1 MKDIYKTKKQLLD
14 ELAEKRKHIANL
26 KTFENHLL
34 LTKEVGEKKDWFLK
48 DILNIIQDGISILD
62 RELNILYV
70 NPTMAKWLDHLM
82 PVVGKKCYKVFHDLT
97 EPCIICPAVKTLANG
112 EPSVQ
117 IVPFTGK
124 EGDTGWMELFTF
136 PFLDAKTFQMV
147 GVIEYVRDVTD
158 RKKTEEALSE
168 EKRKL
173 ETLIGCIG
181 DGISIQDRDF
191 KIMYQNQVHKE
202 IIGDHVGEFCYKAYE
217 QQEQVCQG
225 CPVDLTFK
233 DGQIHTTE
241 RSIPIEKGI
250 AFFEIT
256 ASALRDSQGK
266 ITAGIEI
273 VRDITER
280 KHAEKDL
287 NLFRNLIN
295 QSNDAIFVIDAETG
309 RFLDVNETTCKNL
322 GYGREELL
330 TMSVMDIEAVIPDR
344 PSWNKHVQEMKSKG
358 HLLMEGKH
366 LRNDGTTFPVEVNVK
381 YASQD
386 KKDYMIAVV
395 RDLTRRKD
403 LESQFLQAQKMEAI
417 GRFAGGITHDF
428 NNLITAII
436 GHSELLLHDHNPGDL
451 GYDNIRTIRETAERA
466 AHLAGQLL
474 GFSRK
479 QVLGPVEVNLNK
491 IVQDASTM
499 FTRLVGEDIEH
510 HIVLDPNLKQVKAD
524 PGQIEQV
531 ILNLVVNARD
541 AMPEGGELTISTGQ
555 QYVDE
560 TTCQYHPGVKSGEY
574 AVLSVT
580 DYGTGMGEEVK
591 EKIFDPYFTTK
602 PEGTG
607 LGLSTVYTIIKGLGG
622 HIYVHSKEGKG
633 SIFKIYLPTLV
644 REETEE
650 MEASVQ
656 LLEETLPC
664 GHETILVIDDEPAIL
679 RISDRVLSRLGYTV
693 LPAGREHEAYAKI
706 QKHRGKI
713 ALLLTDVI
721 LPGKYGPEIAEELKM
736 EYPELKVLFISGYVD
751 DRIPLIK
758 QGAHFLPKPFTPK
771 ELAQKVREVLDS

>member
-1 MKDIYKTKKQLLD
+1 MKDIYKSKKQLLD
-14 ELAEKRKHIANL
+14 ELAEKRKLIANL
-26 KTFENHLL
+26 EPFENHLL
-34 LTKEVGEKKDWFLK
+34 LAKEVGEKKDWFLK

-62 RELNILYV
+62 RELNIIYV
-70 NPTMAKWLDHLM
+70 NPTMAKRLDHQM
-82 PVVGKKCYKVFHDLT
+82 PVVGKKCYKVFHELT
-97 EPCIICPAVKTLANG
+97 EPCKICPAVKTLANG
-112 EPSVQ
+112 EPSEQ
-117 IVPFTGK
+117 IVPFNGK

-147 GVIEYVRDVTD
+147 GVIEYVRDV
-158 RKKTEEALSE
+158 
-168 EKRKL
+168 
-173 ETLIGCIG
+173 
-181 DGISIQDRDF
+181 
-191 KIMYQNQVHKE
+191 
-202 IIGDHVGEFCYKAYE
+202 
-217 QQEQVCQG
+217 
-225 CPVDLTFK
+225 
-233 DGQIHTTE
+233 
-241 RSIPIEKGI
+241 
-250 AFFEIT
+250 
-256 ASALRDSQGK
+256 
-266 ITAGIEI
+266 
-273 VRDITER
+273 TER

-322 GYGREELL
+322 GYRREDLL

-358 HLLMEGKH
+358 HMLMEGKH

-381 YASQD
+381 YVSQD
-386 KKDYMIAVV
+386 EKDYMIAVV
-395 RDLTRRKD
+395 RDMTRRKD

-479 QVLGPVEVNLNK
+479 QVLEPIEVNLNK

-499 FTRLVGEDIEH
+499 FTRLAGEDIEH

-531 ILNLVVNARD
+531 ILNLVVNARE
-541 AMPEGGELTISTGQ
+541 AMPKGGKLTISTGQ
-555 QYVDE
+555 QYMDE
-560 TTCQYHPGVKSGEY
+560 TTCQYHPGVKPGEY

-580 DYGTGMGEEVK
+580 DYGTGMREEVK

-607 LGLSTVYTIIKGLGG
+607 LGLSTVYAIIKGLGG
-622 HIYVHSKEGKG
+622 HIDVHSKVGKG
-633 SIFKIYLPTLV
+633 SIFKVYLPTLV

-650 MEASVQ
+650 METSVQ
-656 LLEETLPC
+656 SLEETLPC

-706 QKHRGKI
+706 RKHRGKI

-721 LPGKYGPEIAEELKM
+721 LPGKYGTEIAEELKM
-736 EYPELKVLFISGYVD
+736 EYPELKVLFISGYID